1 MRRRAFVWLALISF
15 AALLTLL
22 PAATR
27 PRYGGTLTLQLS
39 VSFST
44 LDPTESLPDPMA
56 EYKRDAIS
64 PLVFETLVGMNPAG
78 EIEPRLATS
87 WRVNGRRWRFT
98 LLPKA
103 VFHDGQPVTGAS
115 IARGLQTALAKR
127 YSDVVITA
135 EGQSLTIQSK
145 SNLTDLAAELSLPR
159 NAIFRKGENG
169 ELIGTGP
176 FRLDKWEP
184 GRRAVFSVFEEH
196 WAGRPY
202 VDYVIVNLGPLPRQ
216 LTVNSADIWDL
227 PVNGS
232 RRVVPE
238 GIRLW
243 SSGAS
248 ELVAIAAPG
257 VDPLVNEAL
266 ALSIDRA
273 AIVNVLAQRRGE
285 TAGGLL
291 PQWLTGYAFLFPP
304 TFDLARAREL
314 LASVKP
320 AALSLSYP
328 PDDAF
333 MRSLAERIS
342 LNARDAGLN
351 LQPST
356 NPGANLRLIRVPLPS
371 ADVKLD
377 LSAIE
382 APLAVPRD
390 QNLPEGNRAEALY
403 QEEQQLL
410 KEHKVVPLVYL
421 PSIYGIGPHVHDW
434 DASQNGRAYA
444 LHLESVWLS
453 P

>member
-15 AALLTLL
+15 AALLALL

-44 LDPTESLPDPMA
+44 LDPSEALPDPMA

-64 PLVFETLVGMNPAG
+64 PLIFETLVGMNSAG
-78 EIEPRLATS
+78 DIEPRLATA
-87 WRVNGRRWRFT
+87 WRVNGKRWRFT
-98 LLPKA
+98 LHPKA
-103 VFHDGQPVTGAS
+103 AFHDGQPVTGAS
-115 IARGLQTALAKR
+115 IVHVLQTALSKR
-127 YSDVVITA
+127 YGDVIVAA
-135 EGQSLTIQSK
+135 EGQSITIQSK
-145 SNLTDLAAELSLPR
+145 NNLNDLAAELSLPR

-169 ELIGTGP
+169 EWIGTGP

-184 GRRAVFSVFEEH
+184 GRRAVFRAFEDH
-196 WAGRPY
+196 WASRPY
-202 VDYVIVNLGPLPRQ
+202 VDSVIVNLGPLPRQ
-216 LTVNSADIWDL
+216 LTSSGADIWDL
-227 PVNGS
+227 PVSGS
-232 RRVVPE
+232 RRVVPD

-248 ELVAIAAPG
+248 ELIAILAPG
-257 VDPLVNEAL
+257 IDPLVNEAL
-266 ALSIDRA
+266 ALSIDRT

-304 TFDLARAREL
+304 AFDLGRAREL

-320 AALSLSYP
+320 PPLTLSYP

-342 LNARDAGLN
+342 LNARDAELN

-371 ADVKLD
+371 ADARLD

-382 APLAVPRD
+382 AALAVPRD
-390 QNLPEGNRAEALY
+390 QNLPEGSRADALY

-421 PSIYGIGPHVHDW
+421 PSIYGVGPRVHDW